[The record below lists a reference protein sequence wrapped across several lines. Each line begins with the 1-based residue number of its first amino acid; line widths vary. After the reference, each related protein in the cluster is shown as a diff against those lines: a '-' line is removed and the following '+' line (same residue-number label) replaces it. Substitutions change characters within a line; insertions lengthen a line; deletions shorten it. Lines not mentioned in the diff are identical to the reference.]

1 MPTAFT
7 KAAIAAG
14 SAACLFS
21 GIKVRTKH
29 LLVPVETFHSLAVLF
44 VPAAAAAARRGGG
57 SGDTPTKPSY
67 PACYVSMM
75 PVSVMNM
82 AMADGVPCGRRIT
95 HDALLCTATPLVTS
109 STHHLQARAL
119 LDEEEEKQ
127 AKLQVARHVAL

>member
-29 LLVPVETFHSLAVLF
+29 LLVPMETIHSLAVLF
-44 VPAAAAAARRGGG
+44 VPAAAAAARRGGS
-57 SGDTPTKPSY
+57 SGDTPTQPSY
-67 PACYVSMM
+67 PACGVSMM
-75 PVSVMNM
+75 PVSVLNM
-82 AMADGVPCGRRIT
+82 TIADGGPCGCRIT
-95 HDALLCTATPLVTS
+95 LDALLCTSTPLVTS
-109 STHHLQARAL
+109 PTHHLQARAL

-127 AKLQVARHVAL
+127 AKLQVTRHLAQ